1 MFWGRAAGVTAN
13 LHRGKPAILVSRGH
27 AHGWVHGRRRGSG
40 TVGATSGAGVVL
52 GAAPAQAHTRVTN
65 GVALHL
71 VDSHLGSVTLDELNE
86 ATALSRGDLD
96 VSDLAEA
103 LEERAELILG
113 DVAGKTTNE
122 DGGVVGISE
131 LVHGLGSTI
140 EGHGG
145 TAHGRV
151 HAGGARTHAAHVRT
165 NTRALVLGGSGG
177 NAHGAVATVNT
188 LHLSERT
195 LLVILIGE
203 ADESVATGHAADG
216 VGHDLS
222 GLARREAALE
232 ERDENVFVNLRA
244 KVTNE
249 DGELGTTVVTARR
262 VSKDNSKLPMRTKCS
277 PAVSQTATSSPV
289 QLEDPVSVRHG
300 GTVQREGLG
309 SGGRGREVDEAVSG
323 IAPTTNISILLV

>member
-27 AHGWVHGRRRGSG
+27 AHGGVHGGRRGSG

-71 VDSHLGSVTLDELNE
+71 VDGHLGSVTLNELNE

-96 VSDLAEA
+96 VSDFAEA
-103 LEERAELILG
+103 LEERTELILG
-113 DVAGKTTNE
+113 DVARKTTDE

-177 NAHGAVATVNT
+177 NAHWAVATVNT

-195 LLVILIGE
+195 LLVILIRE
-203 ADESVATGHAADG
+203 ADESVATGHATDG

-262 VSKDNSKLPMRTKCS
+262 VSKDIS
-277 PAVSQTATSSPV
+277 
-289 QLEDPVSVRHG
+289 
-300 GTVQREGLG
+300 
-309 SGGRGREVDEAVSG
+309 EASHK
-323 IAPTTNISILLV
+323 N